1 MTLDNLNR
9 DIEEIINKW
18 INKGLTEKE
27 IQNSVVNVLKQ
38 KTNYDE
44 DFIMLIDDKSDDN
57 MSKRLLEME
66 NHLNKIYSKLEVS
79 YDELFDLKQKNL
91 KLQNLVDSMN
101 NEINKPSFI
110 KDVDKTIT
118 GLGKELEK
126 GIYSFGQF
134 IGNFVE
140 ENIDFNESDKGCKE
154 MDI

>member
-18 INKGLTEKE
+18 INKGMTEKE
-27 IQNSVVNVLKQ
+27 IQNSVVNVLKK

-118 GLGKELEK
+118 GFGKELEK
-126 GIYSFGQF
+126 GIYSSGQF

-140 ENIDFNESDKGCKE
+140 ENIDFNESDSGCKE

>member
-1 MTLDNLNR
+1 MKVNLN
-9 DIEEIINKW
+9 
-18 INKGLTEKE
+18 
-27 IQNSVVNVLKQ
+27 
-38 KTNYDE
+38 
-44 DFIMLIDDKSDDN
+44 
-57 MSKRLLEME
+57 
-66 NHLNKIYSKLEVS
+66 
-79 YDELFDLKQKNL
+79 LKQKNL

-118 GLGKELEK
+118 GFGKELEK

>member
-18 INKGLTEKE
+18 INKGMTEKE
-27 IQNSVVNVLKQ
+27 IQNSVVNVLKK

-118 GLGKELEK
+118 GFGKELEK

-140 ENIDFNESDKGCKE
+140 ENIDFNESDSGCKE

>member
-18 INKGLTEKE
+18 INKGMTEKE

-66 NHLNKIYSKLEVS
+66 NHLNKIYSNQAT
-79 YDELFDLKQKNL
+79 DLG
-91 KLQNLVDSMN
+91 VEIT
-101 NEINKPSFI
+101 EINNYVLASCLS
-110 KDVDKTIT
+110 TAA
-118 GLGKELEK
+118 
-126 GIYSFGQF
+126 S
-134 IGNFVE
+134 
-140 ENIDFNESDKGCKE
+140 
-154 MDI
+154 